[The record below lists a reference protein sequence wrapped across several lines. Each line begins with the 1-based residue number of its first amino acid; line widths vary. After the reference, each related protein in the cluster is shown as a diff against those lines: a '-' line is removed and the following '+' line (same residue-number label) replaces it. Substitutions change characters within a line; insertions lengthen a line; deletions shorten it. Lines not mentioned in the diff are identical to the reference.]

1 MTSVSAELVI
11 STSQPWESI
20 WSTQCHPM
28 HSRGPLPGSI
38 QHRPS
43 HKPRT
48 DAKASGTRRCLSPGR
63 VVAVQVK
70 KKKRE
75 RPDFLTSHI
84 LCLWSNNL
92 SYYVWVGGVLLVMH
106 LFLARLMFVS
116 EGTLKDRNVDRP
128 HSSSCSAPSCLSIS
142 WRVLALPANML
153 TS

>member
-43 HKPRT
+43 HKPHT
-48 DAKASGTRRCLSPGR
+48 DAKASETHRCLSPGR

-70 KKKRE
+70 KKRKTG
-75 RPDFLTSHI
+75 FLISHI
-84 LCLWSNNL
+84 LCLRSNNL
-92 SYYVWVGGVLLVMH
+92 SYYVWMGGVLLVMH
-106 LFLARLMFVS
+106 LFLAQLMFVS
-116 EGTLKDRNVDRP
+116 EETLKDRNVDRP
-128 HSSSCSAPSCLSIS
+128 HYSSCSAPSYLSIS
-142 WRVLALPANML
+142 WRVLALPAIML
-153 TS
+153 TN